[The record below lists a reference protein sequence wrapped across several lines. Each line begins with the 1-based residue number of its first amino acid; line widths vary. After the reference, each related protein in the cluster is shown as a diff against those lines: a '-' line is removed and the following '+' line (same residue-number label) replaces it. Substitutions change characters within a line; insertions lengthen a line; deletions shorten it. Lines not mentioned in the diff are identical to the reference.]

1 MPPAHGHRRLWR
13 LAPPIIVANLTVP
26 LQAAVDTAVM
36 GHLGDPA
43 LLGGVA
49 LGGVIFTFL
58 YWALA
63 FLRMGTTG
71 LSAQAE
77 GALDRAAL
85 ALILARGLLTAATI
99 GIALIV
105 LRRGVL
111 WLALGVLE
119 GTPAVQRTAATYF
132 LIRIWSAPA
141 ALADFVV
148 LGWLLGRQRVRRGLL
163 VQAIIN
169 GANAVLAVVFVLGFG
184 WGVSGVAS
192 ATATAD
198 YLGLALGLLLV
209 RPLARGTRPLLS
221 LSALIDRAALGRLLA
236 VNRDLFLRTLCLVSA
251 YAYFTRAGARMGDV
265 ALAAN
270 AILLN
275 FHTLM
280 SYGLDGL
287 ANATEAIIGAAIGAR
302 DRTQFRTAVRTS
314 LAWAFAS
321 AAGFALIFLVLG
333 PTLIAV
339 LTDIPSVRAT
349 AIRFLPW
356 AIVSPLVSVWSFQ
369 LDGIFVGATA
379 TAALRNSMALA
390 LAVFLLAAQLLMPT
404 LGNDGLWAAFMA
416 FMATRAVALG
426 SRLPGIGRRL
436 GTSGK

>member
-1 MPPAHGHRRLWR
+1 M
-13 LAPPIIVANLTVP
+13 P

-77 GALDRAAL
+77 GAFDRAAL
-85 ALILARGLLTAATI
+85 ALILARGLLTAAAL

-119 GTPAVQRTAATYF
+119 GTPAVQQTAATYF

-141 ALADFVV
+141 ALANFVV
-148 LGWLLGRQRVRRGLL
+148 LGSLLGRQRVRRGLL
-163 VQAIIN
+163 VQATIN
-169 GANAVLAVVFVLGFG
+169 GTNAVLAVVFVLGFG

-209 RPLARGTRPLLS
+209 RPLARGTRPLLG
-221 LSALIDRAALGRLLA
+221 LSALVDRAALGRLVA

-265 ALAAN
+265 ALAGN

-287 ANATEAIIGAAIGAR
+287 ANATEAIVGAAVGTR
-302 DRTQFRTAVRTS
+302 DRARFRAAVRTS
-314 LAWAFAS
+314 LVWGFAS
-321 AAGFALIFLVLG
+321 AAGFALVFLVLG

-339 LTDIPSVRAT
+339 LTDIPSVRAA

-390 LAVFLLAAQLLMPT
+390 LAVFLLAAQLLMPA
-404 LGNDGLWAAFMA
+404 LGNHGLWAAFMA
-416 FMATRAVALG
+416 FMATRALALG
-426 SRLPGIGRRL
+426 SRLPRIGRRL
-436 GTSGK
+436 GASGK